1 MELSSPLTTLASI
14 STPESYY
21 TARGS
26 PSNAADDTTIT
37 SPGEDEEE
45 EASLKLGYRDTIQLP
60 HELKSHC
67 QIHLEEQLYSAA
79 IQILTGLLADGNAVP
94 YPTYLTHAQK
104 QKQQQQQ
111 QQQQQRQ
118 QQQQQPQ
125 PQPPPA
131 PLPPKPARVP
141 PPSQLALLGT
151 LVIHPLFTSRPP
163 EKGNLHVAASA
174 LAYLR
179 GLVSVV
185 GAVNANLRGA
195 FAFDTNT
202 TRRSNSRN
210 RGAVGDG
217 GRAWR
222 GRAGN
227 RLDGGAGGWDVGLS
241 SSGDDDSDSV
251 GGQFARDQ
259 ILFRRAPDFW
269 AVLGWAFRCAAEYP
283 QRWRHWRVWLE
294 YVVWVLEA
302 DFDERVERDQQGT
315 AGWGGG
321 KRSTPYPMLKGSL
334 LVGYLEDLR
343 RARKNVSKEVMRA
356 LFAFSDGDPA
366 PDRALFREVFE
377 RETVAA
383 KSTPKRKR
391 AEMVVDL
398 ENDQFGDY
406 LEGDEFG
413 SEEGDMPATPSAP
426 RQRKKSGRQPKAE
439 APPAFCLTDD
449 IAETVPFR
457 LRMFRLLSAAS
468 FYLPDVF
475 MPVDELYETFTDHVR
490 GLPLPM
496 FQLFVES
503 RAQNLPE
510 DVQVSLLRV
519 TIENML
525 SKHPDP
531 ADVDPEHE
539 AGYGVTVPMMQ
550 KCFLPFAANRVTAE
564 DNAKLS
570 VALESLLWFI
580 YSQVNVEYSEDLRSA
595 VEMGIKARE
604 DRIRRRGAG
613 ALKGD
618 ASDKAARE
626 VLARS
631 ARNLKTLMGIMATTA
646 G

>member
-1 MELSSPLTTLASI
+1 MYVFPFHSPTI
-14 STPESYY
+14 STQ
-21 TARGS
+21 
-26 PSNAADDTTIT
+26 ADHLTIPT
-37 SPGEDEEE
+37 SHPPD
-45 EASLKLGYRDTIQLP
+45 
-60 HELKSHC
+60 
-67 QIHLEEQLYSAA
+67 SAA

-94 YPTYLTHAQK
+94 YPTYLTCTQKQK

-111 QQQQQRQ
+111 Q
-118 QQQQQPQ
+118 
-125 PQPPPA
+125 PPPPSQ
-131 PLPPKPARVP
+131 PLLPKPARVP
-141 PPSQLALLGT
+141 PPSQLALLST
-151 LVIHPLFTSRPP
+151 LVIHPLFTSRPS

-185 GAVNANLRGA
+185 GTVNANLRGA
-195 FAFDTNT
+195 FAFDTSS
-202 TRRSNSRN
+202 TRCSNSRN
-210 RGAVGDG
+210 RGAVGAG
-217 GRAWR
+217 GRAGR
-222 GRAGN
+222 GRAG
-227 RLDGGAGGWDVGLS
+227 GCGGWAAGAS

-251 GGQFARDQ
+251 GGQFARGQ

-294 YVVWVLEA
+294 YVVWVLED
-302 DFDERVERDQQGT
+302 DFDERLERDRQGA

-321 KRSTPYPMLKGSL
+321 KGSTPYPMLKRSL

-343 RARKNVSKEVMRA
+343 RARRNASKEVMRA

-406 LEGDEFG
+406 LDGDEFEP
-413 SEEGDMPATPSAP
+413 EEGDMSGTPSAP
-426 RQRKKSGRQPKAE
+426 CQRRKPGRQPKTE

-457 LRMFRLLSAAS
+457 LRIFRLLSATS
-468 FYLPDVF
+468 LYLPDVF
-475 MPVDELYETFTDHVR
+475 MPLDELYETFTDHVR

-503 RAQNLPE
+503 RAHNLPE
-510 DVQVSLLRV
+510 DVQVSVLRV

-539 AGYGVTVPMMQ
+539 LEHRVTVLMMQ

-580 YSQVNVEYSEDLRSA
+580 YSQVNVEYSESLRSA

-604 DRIRRRGAG
+604 DRIKRRGAG

-618 ASDKAARE
+618 SSDRAARE

-631 ARNLKTLMGIMATTA
+631 ARNLKALMDIMAATTM
-646 G
+646 GD